1 MDIPIVIDDGN
12 KVLKVTIEKKY
23 DILEIKGK
31 EAEKWVK
38 HNRTMATILSLQ
50 GQNPFDYDSINWKVK
65 NK

>member
-1 MDIPIVIDDGN
+1 MDIPIVVDDGN
-12 KVLKVTIEKKY
+12 KVLKVTIEKKH
-23 DILEIKGK
+23 DILEITGK

-65 NK
+65 KK